1 MSNVT
6 CEQVNNLDR
15 PGQGV
20 KEKFGPHRTEGSV
33 PIGLNRDSM
42 DVTALEWLSAHEIKQ
57 KVRTGGLDPQD
68 NVRAHL
74 AAIKR
79 LDPSL
84 HAYVYVDSKAR
95 AGHGPFSGVTLAVK
109 DSQPVAGMPWTY
121 GTPSWQDR
129 IAQEDAISVARARA
143 SGMAVLGK
151 TNLPELA
158 ASIGTTNTLFP
169 PTQNPWRQGITP
181 GGSSGGSAAAVA
193 AGLATVAMGEDMG
206 GSIRIPASCCG
217 VVGLRPSPDRVP
229 CEMVDAAGLSS
240 RGPIGRT
247 VADVRIL
254 FSVITATNPDPSAP
268 SAPRCRIGVAD
279 SSRLGADAAGRDACR
294 RAAEAL
300 SAAGHEMEEIGW
312 NPEPVAAG
320 YAVVRRAS
328 MASFPADLSTFGPGI
343 RQLAEQGRALSA
355 VEYFQAF
362 DSATLAAYESVVKP
376 LLTRFDFLLTPTLGM
391 LPMAIEKVPAF
402 LGEEWARYIQ
412 FVLPVSFARVPAVSI
427 PAGTHDG
434 LPVGVQLV
442 GQFSQEYNLLAFA
455 EQLEAMPGFGYER
468 PPGL

>member
-1 MSNVT
+1 MA
-6 CEQVNNLDR
+6 QVAN
-15 PGQGV
+15 
-20 KEKFGPHRTEGSV
+20 T
-33 PIGLNRDSM
+33 I
-42 DVTALEWLSAHEIKQ
+42 WLSADEIARRVAK
-57 KVRTGGLDPQD
+57 GEL
-68 NVRAHL
+68 RAQSVVSDHL
-74 AAIKR
+74 AAIER
-79 LDPSL
+79 VDPRL
-84 HAYVYVDSKAR
+84 HAYVYVDKGAQ
-95 AGHGPFSGVTLAVK
+95 AGHGPLSGVTLAVK

-121 GTPSWQDR
+121 GTPSWRDR
-129 IAQEDAISVARARA
+129 MAQEDAIPVARARA
-143 SGMAVLGK
+143 KGVAVLGK

-169 PTQNPWRQGITP
+169 PTQNPWRDGVTP

-193 AGLATVAMGEDMG
+193 AGMATVAMGEDMG

-217 VVGLRPSPDRVP
+217 AVGLRPSPDRVP

-240 RGPIGRT
+240 RGPIART
-247 VADVRIL
+247 VADVRLL
-254 FSVITATNPDPSAP
+254 FSVITATNPDPSPP
-268 SAPRCRIGVAD
+268 SKLHCRIGVAD
-279 SSRLGADAAGRDACR
+279 SSPLGADDAGRDACR
-294 RAAEAL
+294 RAADAL
-300 SAAGHEMEEIGW
+300 AGAGHQLENIAW

-355 VEYFQAF
+355 IEYFQAF
-362 DSATLAAYESVVKP
+362 ESATLAAYESVVKP
-376 LLTRFDFLLTPTLGM
+376 LLTRFDLLLTPTLGM

-442 GQFSQEYNLLAFA
+442 GQFSQEYDLLAFA
-455 EQLEAMPGFGYER
+455 EQLEAMDGFGYER
-468 PPGL
+468 PPGLE